1 MNLYS
6 VAALYIGLNILLK
19 LGLAFRVI
27 FIRRNQSI
35 GLGDGGDKTM
45 QRAIRA
51 HANATEYMPLAMIG
65 LIALTGV
72 GYPIW
77 VIHGLGI
84 LFTFGR
90 GLHAYGLSGNSG
102 VSFGRF
108 YGTICSTFSMALMA
122 LLCIF
127 AIFG

>member
-27 FIRRNQSI
+27 FIRRNQAI
-35 GLGDGGDKTM
+35 GIGDGGDKAM

-65 LIALTGV
+65 LIALSGV

-77 VIHGLGI
+77 AIHALGL
-84 LFTFGR
+84 LFTIGR
-90 GLHAYGLSGNSG
+90 GLHAYGLSTNAG

-108 YGTICSTFSMALMA
+108 YGTVFSTVSMAIMA
-122 LLCIF
+122 ILCIF